1 MADAAATIEL
11 GGTRD
16 PQAFDAYLLG
26 KNLGNGRID
35 KKVVL
40 ARIAAFDEA
49 IRLDPRFAKAYANK
63 ALSET
68 GFAEYY
74 GVGEEIRE
82 HFQRARTAAE
92 RSLQLAPGLG
102 EAHSALADVLAHG
115 YFDFTGALAEHER
128 ALTLSP
134 NEPGVLLRTA
144 WYLADIGRGDE
155 AVAMARRGVSL
166 DQLNSRAYRMLAIVL
181 DDAHR
186 YPEAIEAAN
195 RALSI
200 NPSDL
205 RQTALRGISLL
216 QMGDIEAA
224 RKSCDTPPLD
234 WESQMCLAIAYDK
247 LHRRSDAEA
256 QVAAMKADMGDSPA
270 YQFAEIY
277 AQWGDIPKALDWI
290 EAAYRLKDPG
300 MSSVKVDEFVA
311 PLRSEPRFQEIE
323 RKLNLPN

>member
-1 MADAAATIEL
+1 
-11 GGTRD
+11 
-16 PQAFDAYLLG
+16 LLG

-35 KKVVL
+35 KKVIL

-115 YFDFTGALAEHER
+115 YFDFTGALSEHER
-128 ALTLSP
+128 AVTLSP

-144 WYLADIGRGDE
+144 WYLADIGREDE

-166 DQLNSRAYRMLAIVL
+166 DQLNSRAYRSLAIVM

-186 YPEAIEAAN
+186 YPDVIEAAN
-195 RALSI
+195 HALSI

-205 RQTALRGISLL
+205 RQTALRGIALL
-216 QMGDIEAA
+216 HMGDVESA

-300 MSSVKVDEFVA
+300 MSGVKVDEFVA

-323 RKLNLPN
+323 HKLNLPD